1 MAMLPIPTTYT
12 SYTQAQ
18 EHFLQVLE
26 QLELGNSIIIV
37 QRQGHHDVALIAAD
51 ELSALL
57 EEVYLL
63 RSPAN
68 AQRLFQSLNWSQE
81 RLSQTAATTSL
92 EELRQELETEIEQE
106 KAGSSLL
113 FMLNQQTRC
122 QDNILLTQK
131 FRKFLK
137 P

>member
-1 MAMLPIPTTYT
+1 MVMLPIPTTYT

-26 QLELGNSIIIV
+26 QVELGNSIVIV
-37 QRQGHHDVALIAAD
+37 QRQGHHDVALIAA
-51 ELSALL
+51 
-57 EEVYLL
+57 EVYLL

-106 KAGSSLL
+106 KAAEV
-113 FMLNQQTRC
+113 
-122 QDNILLTQK
+122 
-131 FRKFLK
+131 
-137 P
+137 

>member
-26 QLELGNSIIIV
+26 QVELGNSIVIV

>member
-1 MAMLPIPTTYT
+1 
-12 SYTQAQ
+12 
-18 EHFLQVLE
+18 
-26 QLELGNSIIIV
+26 
-37 QRQGHHDVALIAAD
+37 LIAAD
-51 ELSALL
+51 ELSTLL

-106 KAGSSLL
+106 KAAEV
-113 FMLNQQTRC
+113 
-122 QDNILLTQK
+122 
-131 FRKFLK
+131 
-137 P
+137 

>member
-1 MAMLPIPTTYT
+1 
-12 SYTQAQ
+12 
-18 EHFLQVLE
+18 
-26 QLELGNSIIIV
+26 
-37 QRQGHHDVALIAAD
+37 VALIAAD

-68 AQRLFQSLNWSQE
+68 AQRLFRALNWSKE

-106 KAGSSLL
+106 KAAEV
-113 FMLNQQTRC
+113 
-122 QDNILLTQK
+122 
-131 FRKFLK
+131 
-137 P
+137 

>member
-26 QLELGNSIIIV
+26 QVELGNSIVIV

-106 KAGSSLL
+106 KAAEV
-113 FMLNQQTRC
+113 
-122 QDNILLTQK
+122 
-131 FRKFLK
+131 
-137 P
+137 